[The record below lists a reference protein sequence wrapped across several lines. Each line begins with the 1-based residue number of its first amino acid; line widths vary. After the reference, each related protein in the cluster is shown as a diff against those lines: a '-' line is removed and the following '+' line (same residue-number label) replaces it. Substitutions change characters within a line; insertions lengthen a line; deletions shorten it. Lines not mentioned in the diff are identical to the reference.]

1 MSLLEL
7 KALSKACPGGFMID
21 GISFK
26 MEEKGVYGF
35 FGKSGAGKS
44 LLASMLCGVVDADSG
59 EILYKDNDM
68 RGSDARAAGIRRK
81 IGYVPA
87 NCIFPADMTAFEVL
101 DFTGMARK
109 VSPDK
114 RARQIKEALTLTDL
128 EGKAQMLVESL
139 SPSEKKRLGYAN
151 ALIGNT
157 DVIVIDEPVAEIDAS
172 HREAIKKLISMLG
185 KMKVVVAFAK
195 NPSDTEE
202 LCNYVGILSD
212 GRLLAFEPTDVLL
225 ERLNKSVMAML
236 RIREN
241 GVLRESVMGELLSI
255 DGISNVR
262 VSTSSG
268 TIVDIALECSSREG
282 IAARVGERIDALGV
296 EVVSL
301 KFASFRIADVV
312 DALSIN
318 GAAED

>member
-7 KALSKACPGGFMID
+7 KALSKACSDGFVID

-26 MEEKGVYGF
+26 IEENGVYGF
-35 FGKSGAGKS
+35 FGKSGAGKT

-68 RGSDARAAGIRRK
+68 RESDARAAGIRRK

-87 NCIFPADMTAFEVL
+87 SSILPDDMTVFEVL
-101 DFTGMARK
+101 DFTGMARR

-128 EGKAQMLVESL
+128 EGKTQMLVESL
-139 SPSEKKRLGYAN
+139 SLSEKKRLAYAN
-151 ALIGNT
+151 ALIGNP

-172 HREAIKKLISMLG
+172 HREAVKKLIAMLG
-185 KMKVVVAFAK
+185 KMKVVVVFAK

-202 LCNYVGILSD
+202 LCNYAGILSD
-212 GRLLAFEPTDVLL
+212 GRLLAFEPIDALL

-241 GVLRESVMGELLSI
+241 GISHESVIGELLSI
-255 DGISNVR
+255 EGISNVR

-268 TIVDIALECSSREG
+268 TIVDVVLECSSREG
-282 IAARVGERIDALGV
+282 IAARVGEKTDALGV

-301 KFASFRIADVV
+301 KFASLRIADVV
-312 DALSIN
+312 DALSVN

>member
-7 KALSKACPGGFMID
+7 KALSKACSDGFVID

-26 MEEKGVYGF
+26 IEEKGVYGF
-35 FGKSGAGKS
+35 FGKSGAGKT

-68 RGSDARAAGIRRK
+68 RGSDAMAAGIRRK

-87 NCIFPADMTAFEVL
+87 SSILPDDMTVFEVL
-101 DFTGMARK
+101 DFTGMARR

-128 EGKAQMLVESL
+128 EGKTQMLVESL
-139 SPSEKKRLGYAN
+139 SLSEKKRLAYAN
-151 ALIGNT
+151 ALIGNP

-172 HREAIKKLISMLG
+172 HREAVKKLIAMLG
-185 KMKVVVAFAK
+185 KMKVVVVFAK

-202 LCNYVGILSD
+202 LCNYAGILSD
-212 GRLLAFEPTDVLL
+212 GSLLAFEPIDALL

-241 GVLRESVMGELLSI
+241 GISHESVIGELLSI
-255 DGISNVR
+255 EGISNVR

-268 TIVDIALECSSREG
+268 TISDIVLECSSREG
-282 IAARVGERIDALGV
+282 IAARVGEKTDALGV

-301 KFASFRIADVV
+301 KFASLRIADVV
-312 DALSIN
+312 DALSVKC
-318 GAAED
+318 AAED